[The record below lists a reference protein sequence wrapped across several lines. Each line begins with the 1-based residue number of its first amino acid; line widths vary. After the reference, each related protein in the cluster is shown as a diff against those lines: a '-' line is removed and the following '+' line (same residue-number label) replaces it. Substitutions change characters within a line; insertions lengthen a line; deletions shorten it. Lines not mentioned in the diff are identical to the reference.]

1 MHQRKKVLKCE
12 IKLNEL
18 CTNFCAKNNYK
29 KEKNGSWKLSLVSK
43 LKVLGLPHNYL
54 DVVDK
59 TPTTNFPEYLGK
71 YVSLGNYWLWVLDTL
86 RGVEKLITRAFSGF
100 PIFSVGLSKLPKE

>member
-1 MHQRKKVLKCE
+1 M
-12 IKLNEL
+12 
-18 CTNFCAKNNYK
+18 YK
-29 KEKNGSWKLSLVSK
+29 FLVSNWKL
-43 LKVLGLPHNYL
+43 LGSPRNYL

-59 TPTTNFPEYLGK
+59 KPTTVYQFSRVLM
-71 YVSLGNYWLWVLDTL
+71 YVSLGNYWVLNTL